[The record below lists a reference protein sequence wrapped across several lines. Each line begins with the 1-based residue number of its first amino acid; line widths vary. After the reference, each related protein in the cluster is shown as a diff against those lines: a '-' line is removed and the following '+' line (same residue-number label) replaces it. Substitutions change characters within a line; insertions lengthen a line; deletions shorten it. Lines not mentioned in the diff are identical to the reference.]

1 MADYVEKWGDD
12 IESAVALALKDIK
25 LPREQV
31 EIEVLEQPTRGFLG
45 FHKKLAK
52 VRVTKKQEP
61 APEPVQKKEPEITE
75 TVREVS
81 SPVNREEKKK
91 DAPANERKQNR
102 ENNYGK
108 FEKHFERA
116 EVISEEKPEP
126 DTENREVRESRD
138 NRRER
143 REHGRKAQKESQL
156 NTKFTVTEEDTDAV
170 PANDAAGVEF
180 IRKIAENMGIN
191 IEVKGNIIGD
201 ALYIEMSGREVGALI
216 GKRGQTLDS
225 VQYLASIVQNKETDK
240 HLRVLVNAERYREK
254 REKTLQQLARK
265 VADKCVKTGRNQ
277 KLEAMNPYE
286 RKVIHSALQNH
297 PKVTT
302 KSEGVEPTRR
312 VVVELKR

>member
-12 IESAVALALKDIK
+12 IESAVELALRDIK
-25 LPREQV
+25 LSRDEV

-52 VRVTKKQEP
+52 VRVTKKTEP
-61 APEPVQKKEPEITE
+61 VPEPTVPEEPVKPAEKPVESVSVQTE
-75 TVREVS
+75 K
-81 SPVNREEKKK
+81 NRKSK
-91 DAPANERKQNR
+91 DAPAKEKKQNR
-102 ENNYGK
+102 ENDRPK

-116 EVISEEKPEP
+116 EVITDEEPEP
-126 DTENREVRESRD
+126 VREENRESRRQKKD
-138 NRRER
+138 Y
-143 REHGRKAQKESQL
+143 GKKSQKESLL
-156 NTKFTVTEEDTDAV
+156 NTKFTVTEEDTEAI
-170 PANDAAGVEF
+170 PANDAPGVEF
-180 IRKIAENMGIN
+180 IRRIAENMGLN
-191 IEVKGNIIGD
+191 IEVKGNIIDD

-225 VQYLASIVQNKETDK
+225 VQYLASIVQNKESDR
-240 HLRVLVNAERYREK
+240 HLRVLVNAEKYREK

-286 RKVIHSALQNH
+286 RKVIHSALQSH

-312 VVVELKR
+312 VVVELKK